1 MSLNLRSYSRCL
13 SCLPVEPRRCPLRRR
28 HPSGHQ
34 PVNCQLVPTLHI
46 ATRLASSS
54 LTLDL
59 RLVVGFFTG
68 AFFARVAAAFFTGL
82 LLAGASPKSI
92 ASSSLETTACQTVSH
107 VVSILLI
114 AMGLTTTSLALDVRL
129 GACFFT
135 GFSSGACSPSSNSS
149 SPLGSAAYQ
158 TVSSFRSFRS
168 QCDETYRLALAS
180 SLAFSIAFGSGFG
193 LSRGSFSHRLA
204 RLVDG
209 HVVIVTTTLT
219 ISEQGESIP

>member
-68 AFFARVAAAFFTGL
+68 AFFARVAAAFFADVAAAFFTGL

-158 TVSSFRSFRS
+158 TRREADNHQVTVCQFM
-168 QCDETYRLALAS
+168 
-180 SLAFSIAFGSGFG
+180 
-193 LSRGSFSHRLA
+193 RGR
-204 RLVDG
+204 
-209 HVVIVTTTLT
+209 VT
-219 ISEQGESIP
+219 